1 MVEGLKT
8 HSKGGRVG
16 NTLPL
21 MVEGL
26 KAHSKG
32 GRLGKMVEG
41 SKVHSKDAE
50 KY

>member
-1 MVEGLKT
+1 MVEG
-8 HSKGGRVG
+8 S
-16 NTLPL
+16 
-21 MVEGL
+21 